1 VAGFVLAGR
10 VSEREFLWSCVM
22 PRSPSIVPDDV
33 DRDVYIVLND
43 YGSLCRSRC
52 ETSEGDAERATLI
65 HDLLDG
71 QFSSPARIIAFN
83 TAQGWSRDVTDEI
96 ASELHQR

>member
-1 VAGFVLAGR
+1 MLAGR
-10 VSEREFLWSCVM
+10 VSEHEFLWSCVM

-43 YGSLCRSRC
+43 YGSLGRSWC
-52 ETSEGDAERATLI
+52 ETSEGDAERAAVI

-71 QFSSPARIIAFN
+71 QFSSPVRIIAFN